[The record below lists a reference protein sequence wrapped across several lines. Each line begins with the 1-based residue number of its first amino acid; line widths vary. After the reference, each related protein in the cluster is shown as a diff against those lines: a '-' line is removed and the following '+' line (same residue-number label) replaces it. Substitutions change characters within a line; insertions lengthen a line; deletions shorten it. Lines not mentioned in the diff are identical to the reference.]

1 MVYLMPPKVARGS
14 GVTVFEAG
22 LFASTVWVVFLSSS

>member
-1 MVYLMPPKVARGS
+1 MVYLMPLEVVRGS
-14 GVTVFEAG
+14 GVTVFEEG